1 MNPTTVYGLH
11 NPLDPDTIDFSI
23 KEDNEQEKIIIQY
36 EEENK
41 KDESEVKGAK
51 KRAPYVYAVQMSFL
65 EDTIQHR
72 ATDSS
77 MNDDQVEHSQ
87 ALDKEFEMN
96 EGAQTSNALNEN
108 NITGQALQQSHATT
122 SSNLSV
128 NLTEKVVIG
137 KKRKIPLIE
146 AKLIEALDANAKR
159 RETKENENDDDRLF
173 LLSLLPQLK
182 QLPPHLKLSAR
193 LSILQALNKFV
204 LEIPY
209 LCYLYHQP
217 APFHYRAPSTE
228 HRAPPD
234 PLHQQPLV
242 YLQHS
247 QHQTYLQ
254 ATEKTPEYQQM
265 QSNTATTE
273 ILPNETTSP
282 LQSPSESI
290 YSYYSITND
299 LNSSGFTTSVNAIQN
314 KWKSLMRSYTKC
326 KDNRNRTGQ
335 GPSRFLFYERIY
347 DFVGDKPQNECSHS
361 INSLEDSESDVT
373 VENIEDEEN
382 IQPESINKNTEPG
395 ITENADGN
403 MQEKHTNSQGHHKKR
418 LSEKQIK
425 KEYFKIKK
433 EEYKKKAN

>member
-1 MNPTTVYGLH
+1 MARYLKQKNIFLGTELQKKWKNARDRYSRDV
-11 NPLDPDTIDFSI
+11 I
-23 KEDNEQEKIIIQY
+23 KRIGKSGQ
-36 EEENK
+36 
-41 KDESEVKGAK
+41 GAK

-96 EGAQTSNALNEN
+96 EGAQTSNELNEN

-209 LCYLYHQP
+209 NQHQP
-217 APFHYRAPSTE
+217 PPFHYRAPSTE

-254 ATEKTPEYQQM
+254 ATEKTPEHQKM
-265 QSNTATTE
+265 QSNTAPTE

-290 YSYYSITND
+290 YSYYSNYSTD
-299 LNSSGFTTSVNAIQN
+299 NSNVF
-314 KWKSLMRSYTKC
+314 
-326 KDNRNRTGQ
+326 
-335 GPSRFLFYERIY
+335 
-347 DFVGDKPQNECSHS
+347 
-361 INSLEDSESDVT
+361 
-373 VENIEDEEN
+373 
-382 IQPESINKNTEPG
+382 
-395 ITENADGN
+395 
-403 MQEKHTNSQGHHKKR
+403 
-418 LSEKQIK
+418 
-425 KEYFKIKK
+425 
-433 EEYKKKAN
+433 